1 MKENASDKRNSSIE
15 LLRILLI
22 LGVIQIHYNVA
33 GIGNGFRYLKVGTVN
48 QIYSLIVHAICINAV
63 SIFVMISGYYLVNTN
78 KRKLSKVYEL
88 MIQSLIFV
96 AIQYLFTQKRNYD
109 YFTMLWF
116 PILYCILYVISP
128 YINLIIEKCTKKQ
141 LRTIIIVL
149 IALFS
154 IEPMLIDYIQSF
166 TGETLYGISCIG
178 YFGSNWGYTEINFIL
193 LYIIGA
199 YIRKYGISLKKFKK
213 ITYLMLSI
221 SGIVLMSILECEFS
235 KAGIVTWNYDNP
247 LIIISAAL
255 VLDMFTS
262 IQFYNK
268 GVNELAKASFTVYLF
283 HFYFIINWVSIQEF
297 INQPIYLLILHQI
310 CVATSLYLIGYI
322 AYKIWNIL
330 TKKLFSKLVP
340 VINKIN
346 ISLH

>member
-1 MKENASDKRNSSIE
+1 MKENARDKRNSSIE

-33 GIGNGFRYLKVGTVN
+33 GIGNGFRYLKIGTVN
-48 QIYSLIVHAICINAV
+48 QVYSLIIHAVCINAV

-88 MIQSLIFV
+88 MIQSIIFV
-96 AIQYLFTQKRNYD
+96 AIQYLFIQKRNYD

-128 YINLIIEKCTKKQ
+128 YINLIIEKCAKKQ
-141 LRTIIIVL
+141 LKTIIIVL
-149 IALFS
+149 ITLFS

-166 TGETLYGISCIG
+166 TGETLLGISCIG
-178 YFGSNWGYTEINFIL
+178 YFGSNYGFTEINFIL

-199 YIRKYGISLKKFKK
+199 YIRKYGIDMKK
-213 ITYLMLSI
+213 IKKISYLLVVI
-221 SGIVLMSILECEFS
+221 ALIVLMSILECEFS
-235 KAGIVTWNYDNP
+235 KEGINTWNYDNP

-262 IQFYNK
+262 VKFYNK
-268 GVNELAKASFTVYLF
+268 SINELAKASFTVYLF
-283 HFYFIINWVSIQEF
+283 HFYFIINWVSISEF
-297 INQPIYLLILHQI
+297 INQPIYLLVLHQI
-310 CVATSLYLIGYI
+310 CTATSLYLIGYI
-322 AYKIWNIL
+322 AYKIWRLI
-330 TKKLFSKLVP
+330 TSKLSNKLEP
-340 VINKIN
+340 IINKID